1 MTSGEFYEIPYR
13 TMVRCISVSF
23 ILEASMRIQP
33 TCMSIGEAV
42 GIAAAWA
49 KKHNI
54 QVNALD
60 WNDIP
65 AAERSYVSKM

>member
-1 MTSGEFYEIPYR
+1 
-13 TMVRCISVSF
+13 
-23 ILEASMRIQP
+23 
-33 TCMSIGEAV
+33 MSIGEAV